1 MTDSGSRRI
10 DPKNLIDLF
19 NLASLTSRSSKNLSG
34 GERQRVALA
43 RALATSPRLLLL
55 DEPFSS
61 IDVGMRG
68 VTIRYL
74 KSVWRELRT
83 PMVLVSHSISEVLS
97 LAEDVLILRD
107 GKKVLH
113 APATNAFAHP
123 SAGRISQLQ
132 SFENIIDGKIVEDD
146 RMEKIGLSQIQA
158 GSASILVP
166 KLPGVVV
173 GKTITISIRAR
184 DIILAL
190 DNPTR
195 ISAQNIISGLVQ
207 EVNYVGCRI
216 FVYIDI
222 GIRLTAE
229 ITQNGLEELELKQG
243 MKIFMIIK
251 KDHQLWEGFL

>member
-1 MTDSGSRRI
+1 
-10 DPKNLIDLF
+10 
-19 NLASLTSRSSKNLSG
+19 
-34 GERQRVALA
+34 
-43 RALATSPRLLLL
+43 
-55 DEPFSS
+55 
-61 IDVGMRG
+61 
-68 VTIRYL
+68 
-74 KSVWRELRT
+74 
-83 PMVLVSHSISEVLS
+83 
-97 LAEDVLILRD
+97 
-107 GKKVLH
+107 
-113 APATNAFAHP
+113 
-123 SAGRISQLQ
+123 
-132 SFENIIDGKIVEDD
+132 
-146 RMEKIGLSQIQA
+146 MEKIGLSQIQA
-158 GSASILVP
+158 GSARILVP

-222 GIRLTAE
+222 GIRLPAE

-251 KDHQLWEGFL
+251 SSSILILDSGD